1 MTATIHPFPARMAPE
16 LALAAL
22 KDVAVGGTIVDPMMG
37 SGTVVRQATE
47 LGLQAIGFDMDP
59 LAVLMSRVWTTPVAD
74 DAIGKMYHR
83 LAKLALAAD
92 PGDIYLPWIDDDSET
107 RDFVGYWF
115 GRRQSDA
122 LRCWSWAIAK
132 VADDA
137 ESIDISALD
146 VVRIALSRI
155 IVTKEQCASLAR
167 DTSHSRPHR
176 VTLSSDY
183 CVHQGLDRSLKM
195 VRNRLQKSPPIAG
208 ARVLRGDA
216 RAMPLANG
224 SADAILTSPPYLN
237 AIDYLRGHRMS
248 LVWLG
253 HKLDEL
259 RAIRSDSIGAER
271 RPNVG
276 AVIEA
281 EVKGSLG
288 DLTSLPLRH
297 QAMIDRYV
305 FDVVALAAEVKR
317 LLRKGGTATMV
328 VGNSTLKGVFIKNSA
343 AVSKALELQGLTF
356 MSETVRD
363 LPSNSRYLPT
373 APGSTLANRMR
384 EETILKLVA

>member
-22 KDVAVGGTIVDPMMG
+22 KDVVEGGTIVDPMMG
-37 SGTVVRQATE
+37 SGTVIRQATE

-59 LAVLMSRVWTTPVAD
+59 LAVLMSRVWTTPVD
-74 DAIGKMYHR
+74 DEAIEKVYAKLG
-83 LAKLALAAD
+83 KLALAAD
-92 PGDIYLPWIDDDSET
+92 PASISLPWIDDDAET
-107 RDFVGYWF
+107 RDFIGYWF
-115 GRRQSDA
+115 GRQQADA
-122 LRCWSWAIAK
+122 LRCWSWAIAT
-132 VADDA
+132 VANEAAPA
-137 ESIDISALD
+137 ETVALD

-195 VRNRLQKSPPIAG
+195 VRNRLQKSPPIGG
-208 ARVLRGDA
+208 AKVLRGDA
-216 RAMPLANG
+216 RAMPLPDG
-224 SADAILTSPPYLN
+224 SVDAILTSPPYLN

-253 HKLDEL
+253 HTLGEL

-271 RPNVG
+271 RPDHGV
-276 AVIEA
+276 VIEA
-281 EVKGSLG
+281 EVKASLG
-288 DLTSLPLRH
+288 DLSSLPLRH
-297 QAMIDRYV
+297 QAMIERYV
-305 FDVVALAAEVKR
+305 FDVVALAAEVRR
-317 LLRKGGTATMV
+317 LLKAGGVATMV

-356 MSETVRD
+356 ISETVRD
-363 LPSNSRYLPT
+363 LPSSSRYLPT